1 MAPRFAEENFNAN
14 LQLKNCLME
23 IANKKECPLSALV
36 LAWLMAKGED
46 VIPIPGTKQLQFL
59 EENMQ
64 ALQISLSQN
73 EIDTIGSHCARLQTM
88 GDRYPQLMTKDL
100 FADTPPVG
108 STT

>member
-14 LQLKNCLME
+14 LQLKNCLMDV
-23 IANKKECPLSALV
+23 ANKKKCPLSALV

-64 ALQISLSQN
+64 ALQISLSQD
-73 EIDTIGSHCARLQTM
+73 EIDTIGSHCARLETM
-88 GDRYPQLMTKDL
+88 GDRYPKLMTKDL